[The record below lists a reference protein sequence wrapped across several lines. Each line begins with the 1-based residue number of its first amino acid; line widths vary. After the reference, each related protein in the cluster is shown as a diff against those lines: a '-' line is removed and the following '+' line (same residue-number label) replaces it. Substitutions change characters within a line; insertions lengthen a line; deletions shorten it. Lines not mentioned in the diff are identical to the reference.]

1 MENDIR
7 ITGGHRIAKSYK
19 IYNSYWANGFGYWIK
34 PGNTWAAWFVQ
45 YSDCPG
51 RAMGEATQRENP
63 NRDDVR

>member
-7 ITGGHRIAKSYK
+7 ITGDHSIAKSYK
-19 IYNSYWANGFGYWIK
+19 VYNSYKSNEFGYRIK
-34 PGNTWAAWFVQ
+34 PGNTWATGFVQ

-51 RAMGEATQRENP
+51 RTMWGATERGNP